1 MSDPRIDRFH
11 AYAAAFERAV
21 ETDDWALLAPHF
33 TEDAT
38 SELDGNRVEGRDAV
52 LASFRTAVAMFDRRF
67 DARRMR
73 LTEGPTVDHG
83 RVHIVAVV
91 RYERAGLPALEVTG
105 EEWFAFEGD
114 RIARHVDRVLNLP
127 EVMEYLGSN
136 GEKLRPLAVP

>member
-1 MSDPRIDRFH
+1 MSDPRIERFH
-11 AYAAAFERAV
+11 AYAAAFERAF
-21 ETDDWALLAPHF
+21 ETDDWSLLAPYF
-33 TEDAT
+33 TEGAS

-67 DARRMR
+67 DSRRMR
-73 LTEGPTVDHG
+73 ITEGPTVEDG
-83 RVHIVAVV
+83 QVRIVAVV

-127 EVMEYLGSN
+127 EIMQYLASN
-136 GEKLRPLAVP
+136 GEKLRPLAA